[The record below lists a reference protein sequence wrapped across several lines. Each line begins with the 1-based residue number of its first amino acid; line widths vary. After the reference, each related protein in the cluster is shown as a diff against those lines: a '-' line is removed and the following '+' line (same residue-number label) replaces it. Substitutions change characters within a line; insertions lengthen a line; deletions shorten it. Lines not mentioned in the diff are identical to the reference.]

1 MNRIFKIFIFLLIAL
16 AISCNSGGERPEM
29 AVAGEKMAAP
39 AQPEQAADIERK
51 LIKQGYVNFET
62 DNMQATRDNVLNAVS
77 RYKGYVSSDREYKSA
92 GRISNTIVVR
102 VPSDNFDDFL
112 ADATTGV
119 EKFDN
124 KEINVRDVTEEFLD
138 VSARLKTKKELE
150 ARYLELIKQAKNVT
164 EILEIEKQIGILR
177 SEIES
182 IEARLNYLNNQVSMA
197 TLNMTFYETI
207 PERIAFGDKFK
218 NGFRNGWDNLVWF
231 FVAVVNIWPFVLLAI
246 LLILG
251 IRFYRKKK

>member
-1 MNRIFKIFIFLLIAL
+1 MIAL
-16 AISCNSGGERPEM
+16 TISCNSGGERPEM

-39 AQPEQAADIERK
+39 AQPEQSADIERK

-62 DNMQATRDNVLNAVS
+62 EDMRSTRQIILNAVS
-77 RYKGYVSSDREYKSA
+77 KHKGYVSSDQEYKSS
-92 GRISNTIVVR
+92 GRNSNTIVVR
-102 VPSDNFDDFL
+102 VHAEHFDAFL
-112 ADATTGV
+112 ADATEGV
-119 EKFDN
+119 EKLDS

-164 EILEIEKQIGILR
+164 EILAIEKQIGILR

-182 IEARLNYLNNQVSMA
+182 IEARLNYLTNQVSMA
-197 TLNMTFYETI
+197 TLNMTFYEVI
-207 PERIAFGDKFK
+207 PDRIEFGDKFK

-231 FVAVVNIWPFVLLAI
+231 FVALVNIWPFVLLAI
-246 LLILG
+246 LLIIG